1 MGEGRGH
8 RLELHVATMPVLPGA
23 MGPNWLHRKAKS
35 LYSVPGEWTKMDSVP
50 CVPAQLE
57 EDSQTSSLEIGLE
70 ESCHQALG
78 LGREMAKGNYFT
90 DTNEVSFSAKE
101 SGSFAQG
108 HYQENR
114 EVKCRV
120 YISPTVQAVDL
131 TFLVTAWPVPHVNQ

>member
-23 MGPNWLHRKAKS
+23 MGPNWLRRKAKS

-57 EDSQTSSLEIGLE
+57 EDSQTSSLEISLE

-78 LGREMAKGNYFT
+78 LGREMARETTLLTQMRFLSQPRSLAHLLR
-90 DTNEVSFSAKE
+90 DTTKKT
-101 SGSFAQG
+101 G
-108 HYQENR
+108 R
-114 EVKCRV
+114 
-120 YISPTVQAVDL
+120 
-131 TFLVTAWPVPHVNQ
+131 